1 MDQSGSKWRRVMALL
16 SRPGASFLA
25 AGVAAT
31 AELLVMQPLDVVK
44 TRMHLQGDGI
54 KSGDNFQVG
63 FQVG

>member
-1 MDQSGSKWRRVMALL
+1 MALL